1 MEEVHTGVT
10 MEYKIEGGR
19 SVEDIKKG
27 DRNIIVGHN
36 A

>member
-19 SVEDIKKG
+19 SVEDIK
-27 DRNIIVGHN
+27 RAIET
-36 A
+36 